1 MIIIGCAPLRHP
13 GCKLIAAAMLITRYL
28 FKNLFSV
35 TAFIAVTLTM
45 VIWLTQSLKLLELVA
60 NSDAPPGLFIQLVL
74 LTLPRFLE
82 VILPLALVTS
92 VLFVYNKFIMDN
104 ELIVLRACGF
114 DQMALARPAL
124 ILAGG
129 LSLVLILLT
138 TWLSPASYNDMK
150 QLRRTVKAQYSGF
163 LLREGVFNT
172 FNDDLTVYVRERDAN
187 GDLLGLMIHDRR
199 ERDKPPVTITAKR
212 GRIVMDGETPNILVF
227 EGLRQQMDTQ
237 SHVISRLFFSRYM
250 IEIKGLESDPVEKW
264 RHPNERTF
272 IELLNPDMKN
282 KRDVDNLE
290 EFQTEAHER
299 ILTPLNAIGFTLIS
313 LACVLLGPFNRRG
326 LARKIMAAVVIV
338 VALQALNMAAVSAAK
353 KQPDM
358 LFLLYIATLLPIA
371 VSGFLLHNRGEQWL
385 TQTLRRL
392 RMRGFATAKGG
403 TA

>member
-1 MIIIGCAPLRHP
+1 
-13 GCKLIAAAMLITRYL
+13 MLITRYL

-60 NSDAPPGLFIQLVL
+60 NSDAPPGLFIKLVL

-82 VILPLALVTS
+82 VILPLALVTA

-129 LSLVLILLT
+129 LTLILVLLT
-138 TWLSPASYNDMK
+138 TWVSPASYNEMK
-150 QLRRTVKAQYSGF
+150 QLRRAVKAQYSGF

-172 FNDDLTVYVRERDAN
+172 FNDDLTVYVRERDAS

-212 GRIVMDGETPNILVF
+212 GRIVMDGDIPNILVF

-264 RHPNERTF
+264 RHPNERTLV
-272 IELLNPDMKN
+272 ELLNPDMTN
-282 KRDVDNLE
+282 KRDVEHLE
-290 EFQTEAHER
+290 EFKTEAHER

-326 LARKIMAAVVIV
+326 LSRKIMAAVVIV
-338 VALQALNMAAVSAAK
+338 VALQALNMGAVNAAK
-353 KQPDM
+353 KQPEM

-371 VSGFLLHNRGEQWL
+371 ASFFLLHNKGEQWL
-385 TQTLRRL
+385 TQSLRRL
-392 RMRGFATAKGG
+392 RMRRFADAKGG
-403 TA
+403 VA

>member
-1 MIIIGCAPLRHP
+1 
-13 GCKLIAAAMLITRYL
+13 MLITRYL

-35 TAFIAVTLTM
+35 TAFIAITLTL

-60 NSDAPPGLFIQLVL
+60 NSDAPPGLFIKLVL

-82 VILPLALVTS
+82 VILPLALVTA
-92 VLFVYNKFIMDN
+92 VLFIYNKFIMDN

-129 LSLVLILLT
+129 LTVVLILLT
-138 TWLSPASYNDMK
+138 TWISPASYNDMK

-199 ERDKPPVTITAKR
+199 ERDKPPVTVTAKR
-212 GRIVMDGETPNILVF
+212 GRIVMDGDTPNILVF

-237 SHVISRLFFSRYM
+237 SHVVSRLFFSRYM

-264 RHPNERTF
+264 RHPSERTF
-272 IELLNPDMKN
+272 IELLHPDMAN
-282 KRDVDNLE
+282 KRDVENLD
-290 EFQTEAHER
+290 EFRTEAHER

-313 LACVLLGPFNRRG
+313 LAFVLLGPFNRRG
-326 LARKIMAAVVIV
+326 LTRKIIAAVTIV
-338 VALQALNMAAVSAAK
+338 VMLQALNMGAVNAAK

-358 LFLLYIATLLPIA
+358 LILLYLVTLLPIGSA
-371 VSGFLLHNRGEQWL
+371 LFMLHSRGEQWL
-385 TQTLRRL
+385 TQILRRL
-392 RMRGFATAKGG
+392 RLRKYATAKGG
-403 TA
+403 VA

>member
-1 MIIIGCAPLRHP
+1 
-13 GCKLIAAAMLITRYL
+13 MLITRYL

-60 NSDAPPGLFIQLVL
+60 NSDAPPGLFIKLVL

-82 VILPLALVTS
+82 VILPLALVTA
-92 VLFVYNKFIMDN
+92 VLFIYNKFIMDN

-129 LSLVLILLT
+129 LTVVLVLLT
-138 TWLSPASYNDMK
+138 TWISPVSYNDMK

-172 FNDDLTVYVRERDAN
+172 FNDDLTVYVRERDAG

-199 ERDKPPVTITAKR
+199 ERDKPPVTVTAKR
-212 GRIVMDGETPNILVF
+212 GRIVMDGDTPNILVF

-237 SHVISRLFFSRYM
+237 SHVVSRLFFSRYM

-272 IELLNPDMKN
+272 IELMNPDMKD
-282 KRDVDNLE
+282 KRDVDNLD
-290 EFQTEAHER
+290 EFRTEAHER
-299 ILTPLNAIGFTLIS
+299 ILTPLNAIGFTLVS

-326 LARKIMAAVVIV
+326 LTRKIMAAVVIV
-338 VALQALNMAAVSAAK
+338 TTLQALNMGAVSAAK

-358 LFLLYIATLLPIA
+358 IILLYIVTLLPMA
-371 VSGFLLHNRGEQWL
+371 LSFFLLHNRGEQWL
-385 TQTLRRL
+385 SHILRRL
-392 RMRGFATAKGG
+392 RLRKYAAAKGG
-403 TA
+403 AA

>member
-1 MIIIGCAPLRHP
+1 
-13 GCKLIAAAMLITRYL
+13 MLITRYL

-60 NSDAPPGLFIQLVL
+60 NSDAPPGLFIKLVL

-82 VILPLALVTS
+82 VILPLALVTA
-92 VLFVYNKFIMDN
+92 VLFIYNKFIMDN

-129 LSLVLILLT
+129 LTLILVLLT
-138 TWLSPASYNDMK
+138 TWVSPASYNEMK
-150 QLRRTVKAQYSGF
+150 QLRRAVKAQYSGL

-172 FNDDLTVYVRERDAN
+172 FNDDLTVYVRERDAS

-212 GRIVMDGETPNILVF
+212 GRIVMDGDIPNILVF

-264 RHPNERTF
+264 RHPNERTLV
-272 IELLNPDMKN
+272 ELLNPDMTN
-282 KRDVDNLE
+282 KRDVEHLE
-290 EFQTEAHER
+290 EFKTEAHER

-326 LARKIMAAVVIV
+326 LSRKIMAAVVIV
-338 VALQALNMAAVSAAK
+338 VALQALNMGAVNAAK
-353 KQPDM
+353 KQPEM

-371 VSGFLLHNRGEQWL
+371 ASFFLLHNKGEQWL
-385 TQTLRRL
+385 TQSLRRL
-392 RMRGFATAKGG
+392 RMRRFADAKGG
-403 TA
+403 VA

>member
-1 MIIIGCAPLRHP
+1 MRHP
-13 GCKLIAAAMLITRYL
+13 GCKQIAAAMLITRYL

-35 TAFIAVTLTM
+35 TAFIAITLTM

-60 NSDAPPGLFIQLVL
+60 NSDAPPALFIKLVL

-82 VILPLALVTS
+82 VILPLALVTA
-92 VLFVYNKFIMDN
+92 VLFIYNKFIMDN

-124 ILAGG
+124 ILACG
-129 LSLVLILLT
+129 LSAVLILLT
-138 TWLSPASYNDMK
+138 TWISPASYNDMK

-172 FNDDLTVYVRERDAN
+172 FNDDLTVYVRERDAS

-199 ERDKPPVTITAKR
+199 ERDKPPVTVTAKR
-212 GRIVMDGETPNILVF
+212 GRIVMDGDTPNILVF

-237 SHVISRLFFSRYM
+237 SHVVSRLFFSRYM

-272 IELLNPDMKN
+272 FELLNPDMKN
-282 KRDVDNLE
+282 KRDVESLD
-290 EFQTEAHER
+290 EFRTEAHER
-299 ILTPLNAIGFTLIS
+299 ILTPLNAVGFTLVS
-313 LACVLLGPFNRRG
+313 LACILLGPFNRRG
-326 LARKIMAAVVIV
+326 LARKIMAAVIIV
-338 VALQALNMAAVSAAK
+338 VSLQALNMGAVSAAK

-358 LFLLYIATLLPIA
+358 IILLYIATLLPMA
-371 VSGFLLHNRGEQWL
+371 ASFFLLHSRGEQWL
-385 TQTLRRL
+385 THILRRL
-392 RMRGFATAKGG
+392 RLRKYTAAKGG
-403 TA
+403 AT